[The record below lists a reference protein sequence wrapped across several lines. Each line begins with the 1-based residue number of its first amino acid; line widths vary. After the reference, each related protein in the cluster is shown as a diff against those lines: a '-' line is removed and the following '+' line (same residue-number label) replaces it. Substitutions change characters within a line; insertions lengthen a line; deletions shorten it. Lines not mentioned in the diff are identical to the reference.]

1 MIENNRIT
9 ESRTISPILT
19 ISSIRKRM
27 GCIKIFI
34 LCALILF
41 LLKMKYQKL
50 YFILII
56 FYFVLDGGS

>member
-41 LLKMKYQKL
+41 LLKNEISK
-50 YFILII
+50 II
-56 FYFVLDGGS
+56 FYFDYFLFCS